1 MYFNIIICVEN
12 GLFTSR
18 KSGDILLEM
27 LIFHL
32 KFQGEGQF
40 YANFWFYILIA

>member
-1 MYFNIIICVEN
+1 MGFSLAEKAVI
-12 GLFTSR
+12 FFW
-18 KSGDILLEM
+18 KM
-27 LIFHL
+27 LIVNL